1 MNELA
6 AGKKK
11 MTNNEMP
18 SSNISTRLN
27 IYFVKPSQTAIAIKE
42 DDVKDVNDHDIST
55 EMKKQVPLEE
65 LNPPRIRLNND

>member
-1 MNELA
+1 VNELA
-6 AGKKK
+6 VGKKK

-18 SSNISTRLN
+18 SNNISTWLN
-27 IYFVKPSQTAIAIKE
+27 IYFVKPSQTAIAIEE
-42 DDVKDVNDHDIST
+42 DDVKDVNDDDINT

>member
-1 MNELA
+1 
-6 AGKKK
+6 

-18 SSNISTRLN
+18 SNNISTWLN
-27 IYFVKPSQTAIAIKE
+27 IYFVKPSQTAIAIEE
-42 DDVKDVNDHDIST
+42 DDVKDVNDDDINT

>member
-6 AGKKK
+6 VGKKK

-18 SSNISTRLN
+18 SNNISTWLN
-27 IYFVKPSQTAIAIKE
+27 IYFVKPSQTAIAIEE
-42 DDVKDVNDHDIST
+42 DDVKDVNDDDINT